1 VTFQPILPL
10 AGYTGWL
17 FLQRTLESQTAAF
30 ERSPAIQR
38 ATDYFRENIGKVRT
52 AEDFVN
58 NRRLLEVGL
67 GAFGLEEDI
76 NSKAF
81 IRRVLE
87 DGTLKEGALALKLSD
102 KRYEAFSREF
112 GFGDLGARTSL
123 RGFADRIIERFETR
137 SFERAVGEQDPDMRL
152 ALNLKAG
159 LAEVTDLSNSNRAQ
173 WFGVMGNPP
182 LRKVFE
188 VALGLPAG
196 IGSIDIDRQLTIF
209 QDRARATFGTA
220 EVAGFSDPDMRER
233 LIRLFLVRSEM
244 TAGNSLSSGSVAL
257 QLLGNLQPMFR

>member
-1 VTFQPILPL
+1 MTFQPILPL
-10 AGYTGWL
+10 SGYTGWL

-30 ERSPAIQR
+30 ERSPSIQR
-38 ATDYFRENIGKVRT
+38 ATDYFRENIGKIRT
-52 AEDFVN
+52 AEEFVN
-58 NRRLLEVGL
+58 DRRLLEVGL

-81 IRRVLE
+81 IRRILE
-87 DGTLKEGALALKLSD
+87 DGTLKEGALALRLAD

-112 GFGDLGARTSL
+112 GFGDLGSKTAL

-137 SFERAVGEQDPDMRL
+137 SFERAVGEQNPDMRL
-152 ALNLKAG
+152 ALNLSAG
-159 LAEVTDLSNSNRAQ
+159 LKEVTDLSKSARAQ

-196 IGSIDIDRQLTIF
+196 IGAIEIDRQVSIF
-209 QDRARATFGTA
+209 QERARATFGA
-220 EVAGFSDPDMRER
+220 REVTDFTDPDMQER

-244 TAGNSLSSGSVAL
+244 SASTSISAGSVAL
-257 QLLGNLQPMFR
+257 QLLGNMPRMN